1 MLTDMPFALPD
12 WMPAWMFLLL
22 AVPVLLYVLAFL
34 LMPFSVFG
42 VKARLEALEAQIES
56 LQDEL
61 RVMSM
66 RSAGVL
72 PRGRTTPERDDDVP
86 DFAHLKKSQRVYAEP
101 VATQVTPRAPGPVP
115 AMRPRPSVTAAPTA
129 APAPMPQV
137 TPVMPARERLTP
149 SPAPRDE
156 PRSEPRNAP
165 RNLRRAEPRLD

>member
-1 MLTDMPFALPD
+1 MLTNMPFALPD

-61 RVMSM
+61 RVMTM

-72 PRGRTTPERDDDVP
+72 PRGRATAERDDDVP
-86 DFAHLKKSQRVYAEP
+86 DFAHLKKSQRLSAEP
-101 VATQVTPRAPGPVP
+101 VATQVTPRAPGPAP
-115 AMRPRPSVTAAPTA
+115 AMRPRPSVTPAPMVE
-129 APAPMPQV
+129 PAPMPQV
-137 TPVMPARERLTP
+137 TPVIPPRERLTP
-149 SPAPRDE
+149 SPAPRSE
-156 PRSEPRNAP
+156 PRSDSRSDP